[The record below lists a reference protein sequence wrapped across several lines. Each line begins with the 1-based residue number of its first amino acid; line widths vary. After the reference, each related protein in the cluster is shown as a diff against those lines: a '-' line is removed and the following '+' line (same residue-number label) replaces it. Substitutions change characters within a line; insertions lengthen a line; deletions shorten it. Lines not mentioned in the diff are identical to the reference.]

1 MAADRFMGHKNF
13 FHNTQ
18 KINLKMKEKGRIKY
32 RENDDFIVG
41 ERLCFMQKL
50 ILKNEKIETR
60 AMKLMESL

>member
-1 MAADRFMGHKNF
+1 
-13 FHNTQ
+13 
-18 KINLKMKEKGRIKY
+18 MKEKGRIKY